1 MKVDITDHAIDRYRE
16 RIEQGLTYEEAHAR
30 IAEGMERAIRLRE
43 KTHAGSEM
51 WHLAGTCVF
60 VVERCRHVH
69 KLHAV
74 KTVIT
79 EAEAFGVERNPT
91 GEECEE

>member
-16 RIEQGLTYEEAHAR
+16 RIEPGLSYEEARER

-43 KTHAGSEM
+43 KTYAGSDM

-69 KLHAV
+69 KLHPV

-79 EAEAFGVERNPT
+79 EAEAFVRD
-91 GEECEE
+91 EEETPDGND